1 MSSSVS
7 PRVIDLVT
15 ALMDEGCEMWSVG
28 RGYCIGE
35 PTYEPH
41 AINVKRILD
50 RFGPRDHLLEEI
62 SAYLAQIGRSFD
74 RPI

>member
-1 MSSSVS
+1 
-7 PRVIDLVT
+7 
-15 ALMDEGCEMWSVG
+15 MWSVG

-35 PTYEPH
+35 PISEPH
-41 AINVKRILD
+41 ATNVKRILQ

>member
-41 AINVKRILD
+41 ATNVKRILD